1 MRPIAAVQPD
11 RDRSWPA
18 RGVHQ
23 AGDSANSAR
32 ASRPIRIVCG
42 LMLDVV
48 VVGGGPAG
56 LYSAM
61 LLAEEGFDVVLLEEH
76 ATLGAPTHC
85 TGIVSDE
92 LSDLFKI
99 PESLVLSR
107 PTACLVHSPSRRV
120 FSFGSSG
127 EGIAVIDRGEF
138 DRELA
143 VAAQRAGVE
152 IRTGFRAER
161 LHSHPASIQIVGSA
175 GALRARVC
183 VLACGVGYG
192 LQRQLGLELPPRL
205 LHSAQVEVNTSEAP
219 SMVELYLGRGVAP
232 EGFGWTVPIIRGEQ
246 PRMKVGVVA
255 RGDAEQH
262 LGRIL
267 SAPGVRERVTSPP
280 GVPVRRL
287 LPLAP
292 ARRSYGHRV
301 LTVGDAAGLT
311 KPTTGG
317 GIFYSLLSGL
327 LAAETLTGA
336 LRGDRLAAGDLRV
349 YEDRW
354 RARLGPHLR
363 ISSWARGLF
372 ARLTDQELE
381 TLLEALAS
389 EDVQRVIRHTARFN
403 WHGDLIRAL
412 LGQAG
417 VKSTMFRA
425 FLR

>member
-1 MRPIAAVQPD
+1 
-11 RDRSWPA
+11 
-18 RGVHQ
+18 
-23 AGDSANSAR
+23 
-32 ASRPIRIVCG
+32 
-42 LMLDVV
+42 MLDVV

-56 LYSAM
+56 LYSAL

-107 PTACLVHSPSRRV
+107 PTGCLIHSPSDRV
-120 FSFGSSG
+120 FSFASNG

-138 DRELA
+138 DRELGA
-143 VAAQRAGVE
+143 AAQRAGVE

-161 LHSHPASIQIVGSA
+161 LRLDATSIQIEGSA

-192 LQRQLGLELPPRL
+192 LQRQLGLELPSRF
-205 LHSAQVEVNTSEAP
+205 LHSAQLEVDTPEAP
-219 SMVELYLGRGVAP
+219 PMVELYLGRAVAP
-232 EGFGWTVPIIRGEQ
+232 DGFGWTVPVMRGEQ

-255 RGDAEQH
+255 RGDAEQC
-262 LGRIL
+262 LGRL
-267 SAPGVRERVTSPP
+267 LAAPGVSERVTAPP
-280 GVPVRRL
+280 EVPIRRL

-292 ARRSYGHRV
+292 ARRTYGHHV

-317 GIFYSLLSGL
+317 GIFYGLLSGL

-336 LRGDRLAAGDLRV
+336 LRRDRLAAGDLRA

-354 RARLGPHLR
+354 RARVGPHLQ
-363 ISSWARGLF
+363 ISSWVRGLF
-372 ARLTDQELE
+372 TRLTDQELE

-389 EDVQRVIRHTARFN
+389 EDVQSVIRHTARFN
-403 WHGDLIRAL
+403 WHGELIRSL
-412 LGQAG
+412 LCQPG
-417 VKSTMFRA
+417 VKATMFRA

>member
-1 MRPIAAVQPD
+1 
-11 RDRSWPA
+11 
-18 RGVHQ
+18 
-23 AGDSANSAR
+23 
-32 ASRPIRIVCG
+32 
-42 LMLDVV
+42 MLDVI

-56 LYSAM
+56 LYSAL

-107 PTACLVHSPSRRV
+107 PTACLIHSPSDRV
-120 FSFGSSG
+120 FPFAATG

-138 DRELA
+138 DRELGT
-143 VAAQRAGVE
+143 AAQRAGVE

-161 LHSHPASIQIVGSA
+161 LRPDPTSIQIEGSA

-192 LQRQLGLELPPRL
+192 LQRQLGLELPSRF
-205 LHSAQVEVNTSEAP
+205 LHSAQVEVDTPEAP
-219 SMVELYLGRGVAP
+219 PMVELYLGRAVAP
-232 EGFGWTVPIIRGEQ
+232 DGFGWTVPVMRSGQ

-255 RGDAEQH
+255 RGDAEQC
-262 LGRIL
+262 L
-267 SAPGVRERVTSPP
+267 SRLLAAPGVSERVTAPP
-280 GVPVRRL
+280 EAPIRRL

-292 ARRSYGHRV
+292 ARRTYGHHV

-317 GIFYSLLSGL
+317 GIFYGLLSGL

-336 LRGDRLAAGDLRV
+336 LRRDRLAAGDLRA

-354 RARLGPHLR
+354 RARLGPHLQ
-363 ISSWARGLF
+363 ISSWVRGLF
-372 ARLTDQELE
+372 TRLTDQELE

-389 EDVQRVIRHTARFN
+389 EDVQSVIRHTARFN
-403 WHGDLIRAL
+403 WHGELIRSL
-412 LGQAG
+412 LCQPG
-417 VKSTMFRA
+417 VKATMFRA

>member
-1 MRPIAAVQPD
+1 
-11 RDRSWPA
+11 
-18 RGVHQ
+18 
-23 AGDSANSAR
+23 
-32 ASRPIRIVCG
+32 
-42 LMLDVV
+42 MLDVV
-48 VVGGGPAG
+48 VVGGGPTG
-56 LYSAM
+56 LYSAL

-107 PTACLVHSPSRRV
+107 PTGCLIHSPSDRV
-120 FSFGSSG
+120 FPFASTG
-127 EGIAVIDRGEF
+127 ERIAVIDRREF
-138 DRELA
+138 DRELGA
-143 VAAQRAGVE
+143 AAQRAGVE

-161 LHSHPASIQIVGSA
+161 LRPDATSIQIEGSA

-192 LQRQLGLELPPRL
+192 LQRQLGLELPSRF
-205 LHSAQVEVNTSEAP
+205 LHSAQLEVDTPEAP
-219 SMVELYLGRGVAP
+219 PMVELYLGRAVAP
-232 EGFGWTVPIIRGEQ
+232 DGFGWTVPVMRGEQ

-255 RGDAEQH
+255 RGDAEQC
-262 LGRIL
+262 LGRL
-267 SAPGVRERVTSPP
+267 LGAPGVSERVTAPP
-280 GVPVRRL
+280 KAPIRRL

-292 ARRSYGHRV
+292 ARRTYGHRV

-317 GIFYSLLSGL
+317 GIFYGLLSGL

-336 LRGDRLAAGDLRV
+336 LRRDRLAAGDLRA

-354 RARLGPHLR
+354 RARLGPHLQ
-363 ISSWARGLF
+363 ISSWVRGLF
-372 ARLTDQELE
+372 TRLTDQELE

-389 EDVQRVIRHTARFN
+389 EDVQSVIRRTARFN
-403 WHGDLIRAL
+403 WHGELIRSL
-412 LGQAG
+412 LCQPG
-417 VKSTMFRA
+417 VKATMFRA

>member
-1 MRPIAAVQPD
+1 
-11 RDRSWPA
+11 
-18 RGVHQ
+18 
-23 AGDSANSAR
+23 
-32 ASRPIRIVCG
+32 
-42 LMLDVV
+42 MLDVV

-56 LYSAM
+56 LYSAL

-76 ATLGAPTHC
+76 ATLGEPTHC

-99 PESLVLSR
+99 PETLVLSR
-107 PTACLVHSPSRRV
+107 PTACLIHSPSDRV
-120 FSFGSSG
+120 FPFASNG

-138 DRELA
+138 DRELGA
-143 VAAQRAGVE
+143 AAQRAGVE
-152 IRTGFRAER
+152 IRTGFRAEHLR
-161 LHSHPASIQIVGSA
+161 PDPMSMQIVGSG

-192 LQRQLGLELPPRL
+192 LQRQLGLELPAHF
-205 LHSAQVEVNTSEAP
+205 LHSAQVEVDTSTAP
-219 SMVELYLGRGVAP
+219 SVVELYLGRAVAP
-232 EGFGWTVPIIRGEQ
+232 EGFGWTVPVIRGEQ
-246 PRMKVGVVA
+246 SRMKVGVVA
-255 RGDAEQH
+255 RGDAEQR
-262 LGRIL
+262 LMAIL
-267 SAPGVRERVTSPP
+267 AAPSVSERVTSAA
-280 GVPVRRL
+280 GAPVRRL

-317 GIFYSLLSGL
+317 GIFYGLLSGL

-336 LRGDRLAAGDLRV
+336 LRGDRLAAGDLRA

-354 RARLGPHLR
+354 RARLGPHLQ
-363 ISSWARGLF
+363 ISSWVRGLF
-372 ARLTDQELE
+372 ARLTDEELE

-403 WHGDLIRAL
+403 WHGQVLRSL
-412 LGQAG
+412 LRQPG

>member
-1 MRPIAAVQPD
+1 
-11 RDRSWPA
+11 
-18 RGVHQ
+18 
-23 AGDSANSAR
+23 
-32 ASRPIRIVCG
+32 
-42 LMLDVV
+42 MLDVV

-56 LYSAM
+56 LYSAL

-76 ATLGAPTHC
+76 ATLGEPTHC

-99 PESLVLSR
+99 PETLVLSR
-107 PTACLVHSPSRRV
+107 PTACLIHSPSDRV
-120 FSFGSSG
+120 FPFASNG

-138 DRELA
+138 DRELGA
-143 VAAQRAGVE
+143 AAQRAGVE
-152 IRTGFRAER
+152 IRTGFRAEHLR
-161 LHSHPASIQIVGSA
+161 PDPMSMQIVGSG

-192 LQRQLGLELPPRL
+192 LQRQLGLELPAHF
-205 LHSAQVEVNTSEAP
+205 LHSAQVEVDTSTAP
-219 SMVELYLGRGVAP
+219 SVVELYLGRAVAP
-232 EGFGWTVPIIRGEQ
+232 EGFGWTVPVIRGEQ

-255 RGDAEQH
+255 RGDAEQR
-262 LGRIL
+262 LMAIL
-267 SAPGVRERVTSPP
+267 AAPSVRERVTSAA
-280 GVPVRRL
+280 GAPVRRL

-317 GIFYSLLSGL
+317 GIFYGLLSGL

-336 LRGDRLAAGDLRV
+336 LRRDRLAVGDLRA

-354 RARLGPHLR
+354 RARLGPHLQ
-363 ISSWARGLF
+363 ISSWVRGLF
-372 ARLTDQELE
+372 ARLTDEELE

-403 WHGDLIRAL
+403 WHGEAL
-412 LGQAG
+412 RSLLRQPG

>member
-1 MRPIAAVQPD
+1 
-11 RDRSWPA
+11 
-18 RGVHQ
+18 
-23 AGDSANSAR
+23 
-32 ASRPIRIVCG
+32 
-42 LMLDVV
+42 MLDVV

-56 LYSAM
+56 LYSAL

-92 LSDLFKI
+92 ISDLFKI
-99 PESLVLSR
+99 PESLVLGR
-107 PTACLVHSPSRRV
+107 PTACLIHSPGGRV
-120 FSFGSSG
+120 FPFASNG
-127 EGIAVIDRGEF
+127 EGIAVLDRGKF
-138 DRELA
+138 DRELGA
-143 VAAQRAGVE
+143 AAQRAGVE
-152 IRTGFRAER
+152 IRTGFRVER
-161 LHSHPASIQIVGSA
+161 LRSEPTSMQIAGPA

-183 VLACGVGYG
+183 VLASGVGYG
-192 LQRQLGLELPPRL
+192 LQRQLGLELPSCF
-205 LHSAQVEVNTSEAP
+205 LHSAQVEVDAPAAP
-219 SMVELYLGRGVAP
+219 SMVELYLGRAVAP
-232 EGFGWTVPIIRGEQ
+232 EGFGWIVPVIRGER

-255 RGDAEQH
+255 RGDAAQR
-262 LGRIL
+262 LSGIL
-267 SAPGVRERVTSPP
+267 AAPGVRERVTA
-280 GVPVRRL
+280 PVGAPIRRL

-327 LAAETLTGA
+327 LAAETLTAA
-336 LRGDRLAAGDLRV
+336 LRCDRLAAGDLRA

-354 RARLGPHLR
+354 RARLGPHLQ
-363 ISSWARGLF
+363 ISSWVRGLF

-381 TLLEALAS
+381 TLLAALAS
-389 EDVQRVIRHTARFN
+389 ADVQRTIRETARFN
-403 WHGDLIRAL
+403 WHGDLLRAL
-412 LGQAG
+412 LGQPG